1 MLNALTFDIEE
12 FFQVTGFAGSVRP
25 IQWDLYE
32 LRAERN
38 TDEILQL
45 LADRRVRATFFVLGW
60 LAHRRPA
67 LVQRIAAAG
76 HEVASHGYWHQLVTT
91 QTQQQFRGDV
101 RTAKQ
106 VLEDILGRPVLGYR
120 APSFSISPDRAWAFD
135 VLVEEGYEFDSS
147 VAAGRRNSC
156 GHLAADGMPFILQTS
171 AGPLREVP
179 MPTIRYLGRSI
190 PVGGGGYFRMYPYC
204 VTRAALRR
212 LNAAGKPVCVYL
224 HPWEFDPEQ
233 PRLRV
238 PFARS
243 FKHRVN
249 LHSTF
254 QKFERL
260 LDDFQF
266 DTISAVWS
274 GVRSEQV
281 EVAQAAHG

>member
-25 IQWDLYE
+25 VQWDLYE

-45 LADRRVRATFFVLGW
+45 LADRKVRATFFVLGW

-91 QTQQQFRGDV
+91 QTQAHFRDDV
-101 RTAKQ
+101 RTSKQ

-147 VAAGRRNSC
+147 VAAGRRKSC
-156 GHLAADGMPFILQTS
+156 GHLAADGLPFILQTS

-179 MPTIRYLGRSI
+179 LPTIRCLGRSI
-190 PVGGGGYFRMYPYC
+190 PVGGGGYFRMYPYF
-204 VTRAALRR
+204 VTHSALQR
-212 LNAAGKPVCVYL
+212 LNAVGKPVCVYL

-249 LHSTF
+249 LHSTL
-254 QKFERL
+254 QKFRRL
-260 LDDFQF
+260 LEDFQF
-266 DTISAVWS
+266 DTISAVWG

-281 EVAQAAHG
+281 EVAQAVHG